1 MQKNQCLP
9 LGMLCILLTTSLSIF
24 AQNIALSKR
33 PLPIEPPSK
42 VLLSFRPGYHAMISD
57 KRPLV
62 YSGIQFSYERSGMHD
77 KISIG
82 IEGGVHTAVQ
92 TEGTLYMPAAQTTF
106 SILMPFMVYPKGAF
120 NQFCFGIRPDYRFA
134 TKGKATKPLSLS
146 IPVCYYFNFGPHAV
160 FGIFTAFGTAF
171 KGNYFLDA
179 SIKLGYTFL

>member
-1 MQKNQCLP
+1 MQKKRYLQS
-9 LGMLCILLTTSLSIF
+9 GMLCFLLAASLSVY
-24 AQNIALSKR
+24 AQTVKQFKR
-33 PLPIEPPSK
+33 PLPPEPPSK
-42 VLLSFRPGYHAMISD
+42 VLLSLRPGYHAMISNQ
-57 KRPLV
+57 RPLV
-62 YSGIQFSYERSGMHD
+62 YSGIQFSYERSGMFD

-92 TEGTLYMPAAQTTF
+92 TEGTLYMPAAQTTL
-106 SILMPFMVYPKGAF
+106 SVLMPFMYYPKGAF
-120 NQFCFGIRPDYRFA
+120 NKLCFGIRPDYRFA

-146 IPVCYYFNFGPHAV
+146 IPVCYYFNFGPHSV